1 VDLIEQVE
9 DVLAQPTRARLFRLL
24 EGLDHPTSTAELAER
39 LNKHPN
45 GIRLHL
51 ERMAAAGLVSRQ
63 AERNRR
69 GRPRDLWSV
78 VPDASPGTGPPTAYV
93 ELSQWL
99 ARAVGKGVADPEGI
113 ESFARRIGRDLA
125 AGDDSSSPPEDRFNA
140 ALAGMG
146 FQPSHERTDEGRV
159 TFCLNNCPY
168 RDTVKG
174 QQAVICGLHRGISA
188 GLLES
193 IAPEASLERFAPKDP
208 EEAGC
213 QIEVSGL
220 PTDSAG

>member
-1 VDLIEQVE
+1 MRKYILRNVIPNERD
-9 DVLAQPTRARLFRLL
+9 DM
-24 EGLDHPTSTAELAER
+24 ST
-39 LNKHPN
+39 
-45 GIRLHL
+45 
-51 ERMAAAGLVSRQ
+51 
-63 AERNRR
+63 
-69 GRPRDLWSV
+69 
-78 VPDASPGTGPPTAYV
+78 
-93 ELSQWL
+93 LS
-99 ARAVGKGVADPEGI
+99 
-113 ESFARRIGRDLA
+113 SFLSISGSISKWRDLA

-146 FQPSHERTDEGRV
+146 FQPSHERTDGGRV

-193 IAPEASLERFAPKDP
+193 IAPEARLERFAPKDP